1 MDWYEP
7 VDGYLAIPQGPG
19 LGIDPDPA
27 ILDTL
32 TVARAEEKMKIQQI
46 KVNFVRLP
54 LEEPLVGAPYM
65 PGMLREFFT
74 VQVQTDQGIEGIG
87 VTGFG
92 GKLVRALKAAIE
104 DFGELIKGDDPLR
117 TEQVT
122 EKLRA
127 ASASCGSGIAT
138 LAISAIDTALW
149 DIRGKAFGVPLARL
163 LGGLRDKV
171 PAYASGALT
180 RTTPNDKLERAASA
194 LVEKGYS
201 QIKTQMA
208 VEGFTPT
215 QEVERIGLIRDA
227 VGPAVNLMVDI
238 NQRWSVAE
246 AISIGH
252 RVEDLG
258 LGWFEDPTTCDDYQ
272 GHAKI
277 ADALT
282 TPICAGEYL
291 WGIEP
296 HRQAMSH
303 HAVDITM
310 LDLLRVGGVTQW
322 MKVAGMAEAFNKPVA
337 SHLLPEIHVHLVA
350 AIPNGL
356 VVEYMPWTWRLFDD
370 PPMPVNGEMTVPT
383 GPGLGLKFAADLFDK
398 YGVS

>member
-1 MDWYEP
+1 MMVALGPKNNNEC
-7 VDGYLAIPQGPG
+7 DGSDAN
-19 LGIDPDPA
+19 
-27 ILDTL
+27 
-32 TVARAEEKMKIQQI
+32 MKIEQI

-74 VQVQTDQGIEGIG
+74 VQIQTDQGIEGIG
-87 VTGFG
+87 VTTFG
-92 GKLVRALKAAIE
+92 GKLVRALRAAIE

-117 TEQVT
+117 TEHVT
-122 EKLRA
+122 AKLRA
-127 ASASCGSGIAT
+127 ASASYGSGIAM

-149 DIRGKAFGVPLARL
+149 DIRGKAFGVPLAQL
-163 LGGLRDKV
+163 LGGSRDKV

-180 RTTPNDKLERAASA
+180 RTTPNDKLQRAASA
-194 LVEKGYS
+194 LVEKGYR
-201 QIKTQMA
+201 QVKTQMA
-208 VEGFTPT
+208 VEGFTPA
-215 QEVERIGLIRDA
+215 QEIERIRLIRDA
-227 VGPAVNLMVDI
+227 VGPDVNLMVDI

-246 AISIGH
+246 VISIGR
-252 RVEDLG
+252 RVEELG
-258 LGWFEDPTTCDDYQ
+258 LGWLEDPTTCDDYQ

-277 ADALT
+277 ADALA

-303 HAVDITM
+303 HAIDITM
-310 LDLLRVGGVTQW
+310 IDLLRVGGVTQW

-370 PPMPVNGEMTVPT
+370 PPMPVNGEITVPT
-383 GPGLGLKFAADLFDK
+383 GAGLGLKFAPDLFEK
-398 YGVS
+398 YGDG

>member
-1 MDWYEP
+1 
-7 VDGYLAIPQGPG
+7 
-19 LGIDPDPA
+19 
-27 ILDTL
+27 
-32 TVARAEEKMKIQQI
+32 MKIQAI

-74 VQVQTDQGIEGIG
+74 VQLQTDQGIEGIG

-104 DFGELIKGDDPLR
+104 DFGELIIGDDPLR
-117 TEQVT
+117 TEQIT
-122 EKLRA
+122 DKLRA
-127 ASASCGSGIAT
+127 ASASCGRGGIAD

-149 DIRGKAFGVPLARL
+149 DIRGKAFGIPLARL

-180 RTTPNDKLERAASA
+180 RTTPTDKLERAAAA

-208 VEGFTPT
+208 VEGLSPN
-215 QEVERIGLIRDA
+215 QEVERIRLIRDA
-227 VGPAVNLMVDI
+227 VGPDVNLMVDI

-252 RVEDLG
+252 RVEGLG
-258 LGWFEDPTTCDDYQ
+258 LGWLEDPTRCDDYQ
-272 GHAKI
+272 GHAEI
-277 ADALT
+277 AAALT

-303 HAVDITM
+303 HSIDITM
-310 LDLLRVGGVTQW
+310 IDLLRVGGVTQW

-356 VVEYMPWTWRLFDD
+356 VVEYMPWTWRLFDN
-370 PPMPVNGEMTVPT
+370 PPMPVKGEIAVPT
-383 GPGLGLKFAADLFDK
+383 GPGLGLKFAPDLFDK

>member
-1 MDWYEP
+1 M
-7 VDGYLAIPQGPG
+7 AI
-19 LGIDPDPA
+19 LRFRKDPA
-27 ILDTL
+27 SASIPIQSFWINC
-32 TVARAEEKMKIQQI
+32 ASPEPENKMKIQAI

-74 VQVQTDQGIEGIG
+74 VQIQTDQGIEGIG

-92 GKLVRALKAAIE
+92 GKLVRALRATLE

-117 TEQVT
+117 TEQVNA
-122 EKLRA
+122 KLRA

-149 DIRGKAFGVPLARL
+149 DIRGKAFGLPLAQL
-163 LGGLRDKV
+163 LGGARDKV

-180 RTTPNDKLERAASA
+180 RTTPNDKIERAASA
-194 LVEKGYS
+194 LVEKGYR
-201 QIKTQMA
+201 QVKTQMA
-208 VEGFTPT
+208 VEGFTPK
-215 QEVERIGLIRDA
+215 QEIERIRMIRDA
-227 VGPAVNLMVDI
+227 VGPDVNLMVDI

-246 AISIGH
+246 VISIGH
-252 RVEDLG
+252 QIEDLR
-258 LGWFEDPTTCDDYQ
+258 LGWLEDPTTCDDYQ

-277 ADALT
+277 ADALA
-282 TPICAGEYL
+282 TPVCAGEYL

-303 HAVDITM
+303 HSIDITM
-310 LDLLRVGGVTQW
+310 IDLLRVGGVTPW

-337 SHLLPEIHVHLVA
+337 SHLLPEIHMHLVA

-356 VVEYMPWTWRLFDD
+356 VVEYMPWTWRLFED
-370 PPMPVNGEMTVPT
+370 PPMPVNGEIAVPT

>member
-1 MDWYEP
+1 MAFLRFRKGRAS
-7 VDGYLAIPQGPG
+7 VSIPFPPFWTNCASRKTE
-19 LGIDPDPA
+19 DN
-27 ILDTL
+27 
-32 TVARAEEKMKIQQI
+32 MKIQQI

-74 VQVQTDQGIEGIG
+74 VQVQTDEGIEGIG

-92 GKLVRALKAAIE
+92 GKLVRALRAAIE
-104 DFGELIKGDDPLR
+104 DFGELIRGDDPLR
-117 TEQVT
+117 TEHIT
-122 EKLRA
+122 AKLRD
-127 ASASCGSGIAT
+127 ASDSCGRGGIAY

-149 DIRGKAFGVPLARL
+149 DIRGKAFGIPLARL

-180 RTTPNDKLERAASA
+180 RTTPTDKLERAASA
-194 LVEKGYS
+194 LVEKGYR

-208 VEGFTPT
+208 VEGLTPT
-215 QEVERIGLIRDA
+215 QEVERIRLIRDA
-227 VGPAVNLMVDI
+227 VGPDVNLMVDI

-252 RVEDLG
+252 RVEGLG
-258 LGWFEDPTTCDDYQ
+258 LGWLEDPTRCDDYQ

-291 WGIEP
+291 WSIEP

-303 HAVDITM
+303 HAIDITM
-310 LDLLRVGGVTQW
+310 IDLLRVGGVTQW

-350 AIPNGL
+350 AVPNGL

-370 PPMPVNGEMTVPT
+370 PPMPVNGEMAVPT
-383 GPGLGLKFAADLFDK
+383 GPGLGLKFAPDLFDK
-398 YGVS
+398 YGIH

>member
-1 MDWYEP
+1 LRFRKDR
-7 VDGYLAIPQGPG
+7 ASASIPIQPFWKNCASHKTE
-19 LGIDPDPA
+19 D
-27 ILDTL
+27 
-32 TVARAEEKMKIQQI
+32 KMKIQQI

-74 VQVQTDQGIEGIG
+74 VQVRTDEGIEGIG
-87 VTGFG
+87 ITGFG
-92 GKLVRALKAAIE
+92 GKLVRALRATIE
-104 DFGELIKGDDPLR
+104 DFGELIVGDDPLR
-117 TEQVT
+117 TEQMIA
-122 EKLRA
+122 KLRA
-127 ASASCGSGIAT
+127 ASASCGRGGIVD
-138 LAISAIDTALW
+138 LALSAIDTALW
-149 DIRGKAFGVPLARL
+149 DIRGKAFGIPLARL

-180 RTTPNDKLERAASA
+180 RTTPNDRIERAASA
-194 LVEKGYS
+194 LVEKGYT

-208 VEGFTPT
+208 VEGFTPA
-215 QEVERIGLIRDA
+215 QEIERIRLIRDA
-227 VGPAVNLMVDI
+227 VGPNVNLMVDI

-252 RVEDLG
+252 RIEELG
-258 LGWFEDPTTCDDYQ
+258 LGWLEDPTTCDDYQ

-277 ADALT
+277 ADALA
-282 TPICAGEYL
+282 TPVCAGEYL

-303 HAVDITM
+303 HSIDITM
-310 LDLLRVGGVTQW
+310 IDLLRVGGVTQW

-337 SHLLPEIHVHLVA
+337 SHLLPEIHVHLIA

-370 PPMPVNGEMTVPT
+370 PPMPVNGEMTVPS
-383 GPGLGLKFAADLFDK
+383 GPGLGLKFAKDLFEK
-398 YGVS
+398 YGVG

>member
-1 MDWYEP
+1 LAFGFYRYGRRYA
-7 VDGYLAIPQGPG
+7 DGLSHDRQRQAHQQQLAPRKRPE
-19 LGIDPDPA
+19 D
-27 ILDTL
+27 
-32 TVARAEEKMKIQQI
+32 KMKIQRI

-87 VTGFG
+87 ITTFG
-92 GKLVRALKAAIE
+92 GELVRALHAAIE
-104 DFGELIKGDDPLR
+104 DFGELIRGDDPLR
-117 TEQVT
+117 TEQVAA
-122 EKLRA
+122 KMRA
-127 ASASCGSGIAT
+127 ASASCGSGIAM

-149 DIRGKAFGVPLARL
+149 DIRGKAFDVPLARL

-180 RTTPNDKLERAASA
+180 RTTPNDRLQRAASA
-194 LVEKGYS
+194 LVEKGYR

-208 VEGFTPT
+208 VEGFTPA
-215 QEVERIGLIRDA
+215 QEIERIRLIRDA
-227 VGPAVNLMVDI
+227 VGPNVNLMVDI

-246 AISIGH
+246 AISIGR
-252 RVEDLG
+252 RVEELG
-258 LGWFEDPTTCDDYQ
+258 LGWLEDPTTCDDHQ

-277 ADALT
+277 ADALA
-282 TPICAGEYL
+282 TPVCAGEYL

-310 LDLLRVGGVTQW
+310 IDLLRVGGVTQW

-350 AIPNGL
+350 AVPNGL
-356 VVEYMPWTWRLFDD
+356 VVEYMPWTWRLFDN
-370 PPMPVNGEMTVPT
+370 PPMPVNGEITVPS
-383 GPGLGLKFAADLFDK
+383 GPGLGLKFAPDLFEK